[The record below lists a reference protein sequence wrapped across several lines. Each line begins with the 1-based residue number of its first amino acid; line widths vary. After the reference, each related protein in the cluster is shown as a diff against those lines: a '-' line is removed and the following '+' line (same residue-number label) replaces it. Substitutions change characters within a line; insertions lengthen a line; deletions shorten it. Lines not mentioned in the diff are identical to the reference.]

1 MPLIDCLH
9 FDEDEK
15 SALYGRGF
23 RAFKEKTSTRFLPAA
38 DYGTTGTDE
47 QNITCHA
54 GSLRKMEASST

>member
-1 MPLIDCLH
+1 MRLIDCLH

-23 RAFKEKTSTRFLPAA
+23 HAFKEKTSTRFLPAA
-38 DYGTTGTDE
+38 DYGTDADE

-54 GSLRKMEASST
+54 GTLRKMEASST